1 MTEPL
6 FKTVTLDTQLNRG
19 DIEVTE
25 IQIRKPKAGEL
36 RGVSITSLMQIEVNK
51 LIKVLP
57 RITTPAL
64 TDDELRVM
72 DIADLTQM
80 GLEVSSFLLP
90 KALKQESLIA

>member
-1 MTEPL
+1 MTEPV
-6 FKTVTLDTQLNRG
+6 FKTVTLDTPLNRG
-19 DIEVTE
+19 EIEITK

-36 RGVSITSLMQIEVNK
+36 RGVSITSLMQIEVSE

-64 TDDELRVM
+64 TDDELRGM

-80 GLEVSSFLLP
+80 GLEVSGFLLP

>member
-1 MTEPL
+1 MTEPV
-6 FKTVTLDTQLNRG
+6 FKTVTLDTPLKRG
-19 DIEVTE
+19 ETEVTE

-36 RGVSITSLMQIEVNK
+36 RGVSITSLMQIEVTE

-57 RITTPAL
+57 RITSPAI

-80 GLEVSSFLLP
+80 GLEVSGFLLP
-90 KALKQESLIA
+90 KALKADYLTK